1 MTEWRRILT
10 HTSQSSIAKSKLNQ
24 VALTHTSPISLSFSV
39 LVQKERLIAQLSS
52 KKSLKNCI
60 TRFGI
65 LVTRVGFGC
74 NVLALVS
81 FSGSKVCFLNWV
93 CFAFYFQSR
102 FVSPKG
108 LVFYIFKTFL
118 FLSQLSSFVSHMGFI
133 LFFFIVFRISNSGF
147 I

>member
-1 MTEWRRILT
+1 MGNSHEKVTLITKRKKKMDG
-10 HTSQSSIAKSKLNQ
+10 IAKSKLSQ
-24 VALTHTSPISLSFSV
+24 VALTLTSLISLSFSV
-39 LVQKERLIAQLSS
+39 LAQLSS